1 MLLTQLIDQPFGL
14 TNSQKTLKRQKRKSN
29 VERTS
34 TEEHTRISPERFLGQ
49 HVASSFSDHQIEREI
64 SPRKWCSRLPGSV
77 VHDLSTVPTVAPS
90 HEARVPLT
98 ETFTSSTDSK
108 IRDGAKYEESDTRRR
123 MSPNSGPKRLRELLE
138 QPGIIRSLGAHDVF
152 TALIVEQAGFETVFI
167 GGFGTSASML
177 GLPDLNFLT
186 MSEMAEAVRRMATR
200 VCIPV
205 IADGDTGYG
214 DLHNVQRT
222 VEAFEAAGASGIL
235 LEDQVM
241 PKRCGHF
248 ANKRVIPSEEMV
260 LKIKAA
266 VKAKSD
272 PDFVIFARTDAR
284 QMNGLDDAID
294 RVNRCCDSGA
304 DIAFIEAPESRAELE
319 EIPKRVKHPL
329 FVNMLT
335 GGVTPILSV
344 KELEQLGYKIV
355 VCPIESL
362 MVCARAMRD
371 LCEAWKNTGRVDK
384 LATQAMSFAEVKKL
398 LGVEEFLK
406 LRERL

>member
-1 MLLTQLIDQPFGL
+1 MRT
-14 TNSQKTLKRQKRKSN
+14 TN
-29 VERTS
+29 
-34 TEEHTRISPERFLGQ
+34 
-49 HVASSFSDHQIEREI
+49 
-64 SPRKWCSRLPGSV
+64 
-77 VHDLSTVPTVAPS
+77 
-90 HEARVPLT
+90 
-98 ETFTSSTDSK
+98 
-108 IRDGAKYEESDTRRR
+108 
-123 MSPNSGPKRLRELLE
+123 GPQRLRELLA

-152 TALIVEQAGFETVFI
+152 TALIVDQAGFETVFI

-186 MSEMAEAVRRMATR
+186 MTEMAEAVRRMASR
-200 VCIPV
+200 VSIPV
-205 IADGDTGYG
+205 IADGDTGHG

-222 VEAFEAAGASGIL
+222 IEAFESAGAAGIL

-248 ANKRVIPSEEMV
+248 ANKQVIATEEMV

-266 VKAKSD
+266 ARARSD
-272 PDFVIFARTDAR
+272 PNFLIFARTDAR

-294 RVNRCCDSGA
+294 RVNRCCDAGA
-304 DIAFIEAPESRAELE
+304 DIAFIEAPESVRELE
-319 EIPKRVKHPL
+319 TIPKRVKHPL

-371 LCEAWKNTGRVDK
+371 LCETWKTTGRVDQ
-384 LATQAMSFAEVKKL
+384 LATAAMSFAEVKKL
-398 LGVEEFLK
+398 LGVEDFLK
-406 LRERL
+406 LRDRL